1 MTGPDGASGATP
13 DSRALTRAHFDR
25 VVRVTTRWSDNDMY
39 GHLNNAVYYELF
51 DSVINGWLIA
61 GAGVD
66 VMALPELGVVAESGC
81 RFFRELEY
89 PHPLDVGVRVERL
102 GRSSI
107 TYALGLFDAETVELA
122 ALGHW
127 VHVYIDRT
135 SRATVPIPAAI
146 RDALVRA
153 EQARS

>member
-1 MTGPDGASGATP
+1 MTDPST
-13 DSRALTRAHFDR
+13 LTRAHFDY
-25 VVRVTTRWSDNDMY
+25 VVSATTRWSDNDMY

-51 DSVINGWLIA
+51 DSAINGWLITGA
-61 GAGVD
+61 GAD
-66 VMALPELGVVAESGC
+66 VLSLPELGVVVESGC

-89 PHPLDVGVRVERL
+89 PRRLEVGVRVERL

-107 TYALGLFDAETVELA
+107 TYALGLFDAEREELA

-135 SRATVPIPAAI
+135 SRSPVAIPAAV
-146 RDALVRA
+146 RELLERA
-153 EQARS
+153 EMLRA